1 MVGVGEAGEGQIDP
15 PMRLSVAAMSGPE
28 AVMSWRE
35 RLVK

>member
-15 PMRLSVAAMSGPE
+15 LMRLSVAAMSGPE